1 MFSKKALIY
10 YLKIAVSGIGGYILS
25 IFAGMVGIIIAPPI
39 LVILGILLFWFI
51 NKKNKKNL
59 KTI

>member
-1 MFSKKALIY
+1 
-10 YLKIAVSGIGGYILS
+10 
-25 IFAGMVGIIIAPPI
+25 MVGIIIAPPI

-51 NKKNKKNL
+51 NKKNL